1 MEATTL
7 SKQPFFKKK
16 SRNVCTCWEQMQVDA
31 RVIWYEQ
38 WCALREPANAHMHTE
53 AVEKEP

>member
-31 RVIWYEQ
+31 RVIWYERTSDV
-38 WCALREPANAHMHTE
+38 L
-53 AVEKEP
+53 